1 MVSASLDKN
10 DCLRLRE
17 TRPVWAIYALVLALV
32 AAFFFA
38 DLRDFLQRTDD
49 ADVFR
54 AHEAIRGDF
63 SFFLSPEKPMASGRI
78 VDEFALYLVYLF
90 CGNDPGAFHLLA
102 AIVHAMASFAL
113 AFAFRRL
120 GADMATSLVGGLLFL
135 CNIAHVETVQWISAL
150 EYPFAV
156 LNISCTLCVYASYI
170 EGRRRALLLFFYGAV
185 LLCALT
191 HFVSVLVLPLCLLW
205 GWWRG
210 GAIVERA
217 KELAPLLLLL
227 PPVLLQS
234 ASNRLSLLPVCR

>member
-1 MVSASLDKN
+1 MVSESLDRN

-32 AAFFFA
+32 AGFFFA
-38 DLRDFLQRTDD
+38 DLRHFLQRTDD

-113 AFAFRRL
+113 AFAFRRFGVWARIWRL
-120 GADMATSLVGGLLFL
+120 VSL
-135 CNIAHVETVQWISAL
+135 
-150 EYPFAV
+150 AV
-156 LNISCTLCVYASYI
+156 CSFCAMSRMLKRYSGSRRLNT
-170 EGRRRALLLFFYGAV
+170 
-185 LLCALT
+185 
-191 HFVSVLVLPLCLLW
+191 
-205 GWWRG
+205 
-210 GAIVERA
+210 
-217 KELAPLLLLL
+217 LL
-227 PPVLLQS
+227 PCLIFPGRCAYTPVISRAVAERYCWFFMAQCYC
-234 ASNRLSLLPVCR
+234 AY

>member
-17 TRPVWAIYALVLALV
+17 TRPVWVIYALVLALV

-38 DLRDFLQRTDD
+38 DLRHFLQRTDD

-63 SFFLSPEKPMASGRI
+63 LFLLSPEKPMASGRI

-170 EGRRRALLLFFYGAV
+170 EGRRRALLLFFLWRCAALRIDALRLGAGPAV
-185 LLCALT
+185 
-191 HFVSVLVLPLCLLW
+191 VLVVGLVAWW
-205 GWWRG
+205 GDSG
-210 GAIVERA
+210 KGQGIGAAFAVVA
-217 KELAPLLLLL
+217 AGALF
-227 PPVLLQS
+227 
-234 ASNRLSLLPVCR
+234 RLRSHR